1 VAPEDLPEVHSS
13 YLWFKEHSGAFQ
25 GELRF
30 GEPLSRHTYYRIGG
44 PTPLL
49 ALPKG
54 EPDIRWIREGLDRT
68 GVNCFVLGLGSNLL
82 VSDSGFDGLIIKTSR
97 LDQSIT
103 VSQDL
108 DGSLLVRTGCSVA
121 VSSLLRK
128 AGQEGWAG
136 FECLA
141 GVPGSMGGVVVMNAG
156 THLGEAQERVVTV
169 ETFDLATLT
178 KRTWTRKEMNFE
190 YRRNLFLHTG
200 ALVLAVTWKI
210 KRQEAASVK
219 KQIDETLE
227 RRKAT
232 QPVDYPSCGSV
243 FKNPRET
250 SLRAWQV
257 VDQLGLRGH
266 RIGNAQFSE
275 KHSNFI
281 VNLGAARAHDVRA
294 LIQLAQSRAQ
304 SELGIRLEEE
314 VHFLG
319 SFS

>member
-1 VAPEDLPEVHSS
+1 MAPESLPEIPLE
-13 YLWFKEHSGAFQ
+13 YAWFKEHAGTFH

-30 GEPLSRHTYYRIGG
+30 AEPLSRHTYYRIGG

-54 EPDIRWIREGLDRT
+54 EQDIRWIREGLNRT
-68 GVNCFVLGLGSNLL
+68 GVNWFVLGLGSNLL
-82 VSDSGFDGLIIKTSR
+82 VSDSGFDGLVLKTSR

-141 GVPGSMGGVVVMNAG
+141 GVPGSIGGVVVMNAG

-169 ETFDLATLT
+169 ETFDLSTLT
-178 KRTWTRKEMNFE
+178 KRTWTRKEMAFE
-190 YRRNLFLHTG
+190 YRRNLFLPAG

-210 KRQEAASVK
+210 KLEEAALVK

-227 RRKAT
+227 RRKST

-243 FKNPRET
+243 FKNPRGT

-266 RIGNAQFSE
+266 RMGNAQFSE

-281 VNLGAARAHDVRA
+281 INLGSAKAQDVRA

-319 SFS
+319 RFN